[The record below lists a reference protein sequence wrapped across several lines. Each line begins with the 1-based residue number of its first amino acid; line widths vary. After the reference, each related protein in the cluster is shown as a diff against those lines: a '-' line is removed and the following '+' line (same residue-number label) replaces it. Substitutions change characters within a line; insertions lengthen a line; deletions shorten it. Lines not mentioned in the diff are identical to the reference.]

1 MLSTWVKGFRAEAKE
16 ARIKEVMGY
25 QNAFDELKKILE
37 KEFKKKPCV
46 RDYEIPNWEIRQVAV
61 NEYNQA
67 VDDLIKL
74 ITLAKE

>member
-1 MLSTWVKGFRAEAKE
+1 MLATWVKGLRAEAKE
-16 ARIKEVMGY
+16 KRIKEVMGY

-74 ITLAKE
+74 ITLEKD

>member
-1 MLSTWVKGFRAEAKE
+1 MLSTWIKGLKAEAKE
-16 ARIKEVMGY
+16 KRISEVMGY
-25 QNAFDELKKILE
+25 KNAFDDLKEILE

-74 ITLAKE
+74 ITLVKE